1 MFIVFGLPGSIT
13 RQSTVNYT
21 QNSRDTEET
30 GKTTLGLSLG
40 TTWEGGEPT
49 QPPSPTLASLTSGPY
64 AAKYGTL
71 DQLGQVGGTLNLKF
85 LIFSQG
91 AFGSVRLAYKLD
103 DRELVV
109 TKFIIVAKV
118 SFANWLS
125 RFYFLM
131 MEPRW
136 LRVGGLKVKG
146 EKELHSRLLCS
157 QV

>member
-49 QPPSPTLASLTSGPY
+49 QPPSPTLTSLTSGPY

-71 DQLGQVGGTLNLKF
+71 DQLGQVGIKNF
-85 LIFSQG
+85 
-91 AFGSVRLAYKLD
+91 
-103 DRELVV
+103 
-109 TKFIIVAKV
+109 
-118 SFANWLS
+118 
-125 RFYFLM
+125 
-131 MEPRW
+131 
-136 LRVGGLKVKG
+136 
-146 EKELHSRLLCS
+146 
-157 QV
+157 

>member
-1 MFIVFGLPGSIT
+1 MFIVFGLPGISHDKLFNGWCLRRI
-13 RQSTVNYT
+13 VIPIP
-21 QNSRDTEET
+21 RDTDET

-118 SFANWLS
+118 SFAN
-125 RFYFLM
+125 F
-131 MEPRW
+131 
-136 LRVGGLKVKG
+136 
-146 EKELHSRLLCS
+146 HLCS
-157 QV
+157 NWLF

>member
-1 MFIVFGLPGSIT
+1 MKCHAISIP
-13 RQSTVNYT
+13 
-21 QNSRDTEET
+21 RDTDET

-49 QPPSPTLASLTSGPY
+49 QPSSPTLGSLTSGPY

-71 DQLGQVGGTLNLKF
+71 DQLGQVCRAQESEVFSLHIIT
-85 LIFSQG
+85 SQG

-118 SFANWLS
+118 GFANFHCCSNW
-125 RFYFLM
+125 FL
-131 MEPRW
+131 
-136 LRVGGLKVKG
+136 
-146 EKELHSRLLCS
+146 
-157 QV
+157 

>member
-1 MFIVFGLPGSIT
+1 MFGSPGICRDKLLNGCHFKLEFSIT
-13 RQSTVNYT
+13 R
-21 QNSRDTEET
+21 DTDET

-40 TTWEGGEPT
+40 TTLEGGEPT
-49 QPPSPTLASLTSGPY
+49 QPSSPTLTSLTSGPY

-71 DQLGQVGGTLNLKF
+71 DQLGQVGGILNPKF
-85 LIFSQG
+85 LMFSQG

-125 RFYFLM
+125 
-131 MEPRW
+131 
-136 LRVGGLKVKG
+136 
-146 EKELHSRLLCS
+146 
-157 QV
+157 